1 MRGESA
7 NNGLYSE
14 SDCTDEDFSSWMP
27 DPVDANPSKSRLF
40 LCAYMSVLSTA
51 FPVMHYVYT
60 HAHKCKHGAG
70 SRDRHSSSHLAQS
83 NLIYIPFAGA
93 KLATYM
99 SREPHRRVVSHACAL
114 AFLRVKLIVVSNSL
128 STIVCSCFM
137 LGWTFRGL
145 KYCQQIRHRNKHK
158 HFILPLSFLVPAG
171 AVPDSIKCKQRN

>member
-70 SRDRHSSSHLAQS
+70 SRIDIALLTWHSQILS
-83 NLIYIPFAGA
+83 
-93 KLATYM
+93 TYLSPEP
-99 SREPHRRVVSHACAL
+99 SRQPTCHVSH
-114 AFLRVKLIVVSNSL
+114 
-128 STIVCSCFM
+128 T
-137 LGWTFRGL
+137 GG
-145 KYCQQIRHRNKHK
+145 
-158 HFILPLSFLVPAG
+158 
-171 AVPDSIKCKQRN
+171 